1 MISQLELEISQDL
14 EQGEAGAARSEPE
27 PAEEN
32 MEEKAT
38 GAPKPSKRACAK
50 SNPHHE
56 CGREQPPPL
65 PTGPVIAEEKKEQAQ
80 GGRPAPT
87 KPLLT
92 PPLIAEGQ
100 KVPYPNPNNPNPD
113 ANPNP
118 DPDNPIPSPNLPH
131 NPNHDPRSSLR
142 AALLRRR
149 GGRARG

>member
-14 EQGEAGAARSEPE
+14 EQGDAGAAPSEPE
-27 PAEEN
+27 PT
-32 MEEKAT
+32 EEKKPT

-65 PTGPVIAEEKKEQAQ
+65 LPGPVIAEEKAEKAH

-92 PPLIAEGQ
+92 PPLIAEGE
-100 KVPYPNPNNPNPD
+100 KVPYPDPNNPNPD
-113 ANPNP
+113 PNP
-118 DPDNPIPSPNLPH
+118 TLTQTT
-131 NPNHDPRSSLR
+131 RTL
-142 AALLRRR
+142 ALTYPQP
-149 GGRARG
+149 